1 MVRIEVK
8 MMSIK
13 LRTSDG
19 HIIEIDD
26 EMIRMSQYITY
37 ICDHYFNNNS
47 IIPFNNSIDNTF
59 TLIYLFIIIIININ
73 KTK

>member
-8 MMSIK
+8 VMSMRIK

-26 EMIRMSQYITY
+26 DLIRMSQYITY
-37 ICDHYFNNNS
+37 ICDHYFNKNS

-59 TLIYLFIIIIININ
+59 T
-73 KTK
+73 

>member
-59 TLIYLFIIIIININ
+59 T
-73 KTK
+73 